1 MKHLIAIAFCA
12 ATVNGFAPTTMR
24 KGPNLT
30 RVFQTPSIPSWAEL
44 SQQKSE
50 ALKSLTETHD
60 GTWICEGGAVSS
72 DGAGGSFIRSIP
84 FKSSV
89 STRLGISNDN
99 SGDAIKL
106 VETFSWGENDNRI
119 FGRSCAL
126 GSSVDVDSVD
136 GSYSLHATMTN
147 EDTSVSMSSCALP
160 QTISGIDP
168 AKVTSVIENCIMGN
182 GNTRVRCFFIYGKN
196 VNGVSSGGENA
207 DTDVQLQEQRLLRV
221 VVSHETKKMDE
232 DKAVENVIQQV
243 LSKSED
249 NRMEKLSSALSS
261 ESEDNLEK
269 YPVTMMSLSLGP
281 WLGDIIIRDKSF
293 NSILP
298 KHKDESVSSKGFG
311 KKTKVTR
318 EYKSG
323 FGEWVLGVQKVAMT
337 FKYDFDTNVRQ
348 VFTFGKSMGIHTDEL
363 WPKHSSGI
371 IYDDRMS
378 RRIKSEDRSMYIDYD
393 NGAYCG
399 FVFDSVYAKASRFLT
414 TQRQGSSLPML
425 TEFALFQKSKE
436 TSIEDSENGKDLYCS
451 RITRLYNDDGTL
463 AQGATSFFTL
473 QPMAPMEDESSSD
486 DDFLGP

>member
-1 MKHLIAIAFCA
+1 MKHLIVIAFCA
-12 ATVNGFAPTTMR
+12 VTTTGFTPIAR
-24 KGPNLT
+24 KGRSFT
-30 RVFQTPSIPSWAEL
+30 RIFQTPSIPSWAEL

-60 GTWICEGGAVSS
+60 GTWVCEGGAVSS
-72 DGAGGSFIRSIP
+72 DGAGGSFFRSVP
-84 FKSSV
+84 FQSSV
-89 STRLGISNDN
+89 STRLGLSNDN
-99 SGDAIKL
+99 GGDALKL
-106 VETFSWGENDNRI
+106 VETLSWGEEGNTI

-136 GSYSLHATMTN
+136 GSYSLHATISD

-160 QTISGIDP
+160 QSISGIDP
-168 AKVTSVIENCIMGN
+168 AKVTSIIENCIMGN
-182 GNTRVRCFFIYGKN
+182 GDKRVRCFFIYGKN
-196 VNGVSSGGENA
+196 VNGVSSEDEN
-207 DTDVQLQEQRLLRV
+207 DVQLLEQRLLRV
-221 VVSHETKKMDE
+221 VVSHETKKVDGE
-232 DKAVENVIQQV
+232 EKVDDVIQQV
-243 LSKSED
+243 LSKGKED
-249 NRMEKLSSALSS
+249 GLEKLSSALSN
-261 ESEDNLEK
+261 EPEDNLEK

-281 WLGDIIIRDKSF
+281 WLGDIIIRDKSY

-298 KHKDESVSSKGFG
+298 KRKDESVSSKGFS
-311 KKTKVTR
+311 KQTKATR
-318 EYKSG
+318 QYKSG

-337 FKYDFDTNVRQ
+337 FKYDFDTNIRQ

-378 RRIKSEDRSMYIDYD
+378 RRIKTEDRSMYIDYD

-425 TEFALFQKSKE
+425 TEFALFQKSKAAS
-436 TSIEDSENGKDLYCS
+436 TEDSENGKDLYCS

-473 QPMAPMEDESSSD
+473 QPMAPIEYGSSSD
-486 DDFLGP
+486 DFTVEP